1 MWLSLYSLLFPQC
14 KIGTGSAGKSDRL
27 QATKATTNN
36 KAIDSENVT
45 AMLFD
50 TIFWRLTTVS

>member
-1 MWLSLYSLLFPQC
+1 MV
-14 KIGTGSAGKSDRL
+14 KSDRF